1 MALSIIEKRL
11 ARYIYSN
18 HTFSFSRNLYCRNI
32 ENTAEDIFIPEMTHR
47 NIHEM
52 AQILNKKGFDTILY
66 EKSDYD
72 KTSAPFR
79 PNQMLTM
86 VITKKT

>member
-11 ARYIYSN
+11 MRYISSN
-18 HTFSFSRNLYCRNI
+18 STFNFAKGLYCRNR
-32 ENTAEDIFIPEMTHR
+32 ENTAEDIFIPEMTHH

-52 AQILNKKGFDTILY
+52 AQILNKKGFNTRLY

-86 VITKKT
+86 IITKQT